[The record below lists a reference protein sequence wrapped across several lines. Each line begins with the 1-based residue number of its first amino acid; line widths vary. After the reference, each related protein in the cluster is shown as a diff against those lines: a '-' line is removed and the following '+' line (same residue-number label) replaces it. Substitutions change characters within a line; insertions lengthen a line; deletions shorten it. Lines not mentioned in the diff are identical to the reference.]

1 MVCDKFV
8 RKAISPKLAEQIDD
22 MIEKIR
28 SSFGL
33 NITKIQAS
41 KIISWKATRY
51 TPYLTEKNLL
61 EILGDRE

>member
-1 MVCDKFV
+1 MVMDKFV

-28 SSFGL
+28 DSFGL

-41 KIISWKATRY
+41 KIISWKATKY
-51 TPYLTEKNLL
+51 TPFLSKNNLL
-61 EILGDRE
+61 EILGDKE